1 MGEKVL
7 MKENEQT
14 EVEDKKMQRKSKKK
28 KQRQMK
34 SIVSFELQQS
44 LSRNT

>member
-14 EVEDKKMQRKSKKK
+14 EVEDKKMQKKSKKK
-28 KQRQMK
+28 NRDK
-34 SIVSFELQQS
+34 
-44 LSRNT
+44 

>member
-14 EVEDKKMQRKSKKK
+14 QVQDKKMQKKSKKK
-28 KQRQMK
+28 NRDK
-34 SIVSFELQQS
+34 
-44 LSRNT
+44 